1 MNLHLT
7 VLLIYAAALMGVG
20 LWIGRG
26 VRNSADFFVA
36 GRRLGPSLLFSTML
50 AANIGAG
57 STVAAAGLGY
67 ANGLS
72 AWWWV
77 GSAGLGSIVLAC
89 WIGPRIRRIA
99 AEQGLRTVGDYL
111 EYRFGG
117 QVRATITVLLWG
129 GTLAILAGQIIGIGW
144 ILNVVTGT
152 PPWLGCTIG
161 GVVVIV
167 YFTAGG
173 LLTAAWVNA
182 VQLVVLLAGFAVAL
196 PLSIA
201 AAGGWTEIY
210 AATRTVDAYWNVWQ
224 GGSSGWFYLVML
236 GPAFIISPGLLQKAY
251 GARDDRT
258 VRLGV
263 GLNAAVL
270 LVFAAIPPLLGM
282 IARSIE
288 PSLDNPELALP
299 TLLMDALPPAVGALG
314 LAALFSAEVS
324 SSDAILFMLAT
335 SLSQD
340 LYRRFVNPEA
350 SDRQVLA
357 VARRAA
363 VAGGVLGTGLAI
375 AAASIASVLGIFY
388 TLLTVSLFVP
398 VLGGLYTRR
407 VGPQEA
413 MGSIAGGVGTFI
425 TVQVLAGGRPVLG
438 MTPAMV
444 GLIGAL
450 AGCGFVAARRAAAAR
465 GAAGH
470 ERTRG

>member
-7 VLLIYAAALMGVG
+7 VLLVYAAALMGIG
-20 LWIGRG
+20 LWIGRT
-26 VRNSADFFVA
+26 VRSSAEFFVA

-67 ANGLS
+67 ADGLS

-77 GSAGLGSIVLAC
+77 GSAGLGSIVLAF

-99 AEQGLRTVGDYL
+99 AEQGLRTLGDYL
-111 EYRFGG
+111 EYRFGEH
-117 QVRATITVLLWG
+117 VRATITVLLWM
-129 GTLAILAGQIIGIGW
+129 GTLAILAAQIIGIGW
-144 ILNVVTGT
+144 VLNVVVGL
-152 PPWLGCTIG
+152 PPWLGCLIG
-161 GVVVIV
+161 GIVVIV

-182 VQLVVLLAGFAVAL
+182 VQLVVLLAGFVVAL
-196 PLSIA
+196 PLA
-201 AAGGWTEIY
+201 VTAAGGWSDIY
-210 AATRTVDAYWNVWQ
+210 EATRSVDAAYWNAWQ

-236 GPAFIISPGLLQKAY
+236 GPAFIISPGLLQKTY

-270 LVFAAIPPLLGM
+270 LVFAAMPPLLGM
-282 IARSIE
+282 IARSVE
-288 PSLDNPELALP
+288 PALDNPELALP
-299 TLLMDALPPAVGALG
+299 TLLMDVLPPAVGALG

-340 LYRRFVNPEA
+340 LYRRYVDPDA
-350 SDRQVLA
+350 SDRQLLT

-363 VAGGVLGTGLAI
+363 VTGGVLGTGLAI
-375 AAASIASVLGIFY
+375 VAASIASVLQLFY

-407 VGPQEA
+407 VGPREA
-413 MGSIAGGVGTFI
+413 MGAIAGGVGSFVA
-425 TVQVLAGGRPVLG
+425 VQVLAAGGRVLG
-438 MTPAMV
+438 MTPAMI
-444 GLIGAL
+444 GLLGAL
-450 AGCGFVAARRAAAAR
+450 VGCGASMVRRPTA
-465 GAAGH
+465 
-470 ERTRG
+470 

>member
-7 VLLIYAAALMGVG
+7 VLLVYAGVLMGIG
-20 LWIGRG
+20 LWIGRK
-26 VRNSADFFVA
+26 VRNTADFFVA

-67 ANGLS
+67 ADGLS

-77 GSAGLGSIVLAC
+77 GSAGLGSVVLAV

-99 AEQGLRTVGDYL
+99 AEQDLRTLGDYL
-111 EYRFGG
+111 EYRFGE
-117 QVRATITVLLWG
+117 QVRVTITVLLWM
-129 GTLAILAGQIIGIGW
+129 GTLAILAAQIIGIGW
-144 ILNVVTGT
+144 ILNVVVGL
-152 PPWLGCTIG
+152 PPWLGCLIG
-161 GVVVIV
+161 GGVVIV

-182 VQLVVLLAGFAVAL
+182 VQLVVLLAGFVVAL
-196 PLSIA
+196 PLAVS
-201 AAGGWTEIY
+201 AAGGWGEIHE
-210 AATRTVDAYWNVWQ
+210 ATRTVDAAYWNVWQ

-236 GPAFIISPGLLQKAY
+236 GPAFIISPGLLQKTY

-270 LVFAAIPPLLGM
+270 LVFAAMPPLLGM
-282 IARSIE
+282 IARSVE
-288 PSLDNPELALP
+288 PALDNPELALP
-299 TLLMDALPPAVGALG
+299 TLLMDVLPPAVGALG

-340 LYRRFVNPEA
+340 LYRRYVDPDA
-350 SDRQVLA
+350 SDRRLLT

-363 VAGGVLGTGLAI
+363 VAGGILGTALAI
-375 AAASIASVLGIFY
+375 VAASIVSVLGLFY

-407 VGPQEA
+407 VGPREA
-413 MGSIAGGVGTFI
+413 MGAVTGGVGAFAA
-425 TVQVLAGGRPVLG
+425 VQVVTAGERVLG
-438 MTPAMV
+438 MTPAMI
-444 GLIGAL
+444 GLFGAV
-450 AGCGFVAARRAAAAR
+450 AGCAIAAAAR
-465 GAAGH
+465 R
-470 ERTRG
+470 ER

>member
-1 MNLHLT
+1 MPTMSLHLS
-7 VLLIYAAALMGVG
+7 VLLAYAAVLMGIG
-20 LWIGRG
+20 LWVGRR
-26 VRNSADFFVA
+26 VRSASDFFVA

-77 GSAGLGSIVLAC
+77 GSAGLGSIVLAF
-89 WIGPRIRRIA
+89 WIGPRMRRIA
-99 AEQGLRTVGDYL
+99 AEQQLRTLGDYL
-111 EYRFGG
+111 EYRFGE
-117 QVRATITVLLWG
+117 QVRATVTVLLWM
-129 GTLAILAGQIIGIGW
+129 GTLCILAAQIIGIGW
-144 ILNVVTGT
+144 VLNVVVGL
-152 PPWLGCTIG
+152 PPALGCLIG
-161 GVVVIV
+161 GGVVIV

-182 VQLVVLLAGFAVAL
+182 VQLVVLLAGFVVAL
-196 PLSIA
+196 PLA
-201 AAGGWTEIY
+201 VTAGGGWADIY
-210 AATRTVDAYWNVWQ
+210 EATRTVENYWNPWQ

-270 LVFAAIPPLLGM
+270 LIFAAMPPLLGM
-282 IARSIE
+282 IARSVE
-288 PSLDNPELALP
+288 PGLDNPELALP
-299 TLLMDALPPAVGALG
+299 VLLVDVLPPIVGALG

-340 LYRRFVNPEA
+340 LYRRYVDPDADE
-350 SDRQVLA
+350 RRLLR

-363 VAGGVLGTGLAI
+363 VAGGVLGTGLAVL
-375 AAASIASVLGIFY
+375 AASIASVLELFY

-407 VGPQEA
+407 VGTPEA
-413 MGSIAGGVGTFI
+413 MGAIGGGVGTF
-425 TVQVLAGGRPVLG
+425 LAAHVTAAGERMLG

-444 GLIGAL
+444 GLVGAL
-450 AGCGFVAARRAAAAR
+450 AGCGLVAAIRSRNPR
-465 GAAGH
+465 
-470 ERTRG
+470 

>member
-1 MNLHLT
+1 MNLHLA
-7 VLLIYAAALMGVG
+7 VLLVYAAGLMAIG
-20 LWIGRG
+20 LWIGRT
-26 VRNSADFFVA
+26 VRNTADFFVA

-67 ANGLS
+67 ADGLS

-77 GSAGLGSIVLAC
+77 GSAGLGSIVLAL

-99 AEQGLRTVGDYL
+99 AERDLRTLGDYL
-111 EYRFGG
+111 EYRFGE
-117 QVRATITVLLWG
+117 QVRATITVLLWM
-129 GTLAILAGQIIGIGW
+129 GTLAILAAQIIGIGW
-144 ILNVVTGT
+144 ILNVVVGL
-152 PPWLGCTIG
+152 PPWLGCLVG
-161 GVVVIV
+161 GGVVIV

-182 VQLVVLLAGFAVAL
+182 VQLVVLLAGFVVAL
-196 PLSIA
+196 PLAIA
-201 AAGGWTEIY
+201 AAGGWSDIY
-210 AATRTVDAYWNVWQ
+210 QATRTVDANYWNAWQ
-224 GGSSGWFYLVML
+224 GGGSGWFYLAML
-236 GPAFIISPGLLQKAY
+236 GPAFIISPGLLQKTY

-270 LVFAAIPPLLGM
+270 LVFAAMPPLLGM
-282 IARSIE
+282 IARSVE
-288 PSLDNPELALP
+288 PALDNPELALP
-299 TLLMDALPPAVGALG
+299 TLLMDVLPPAVGALG

-340 LYRRFVNPEA
+340 LYRRYVDPDA
-350 SDRQVLA
+350 SDRQLLT

-363 VAGGVLGTGLAI
+363 VTGGILGTALAI
-375 AAASIASVLGIFY
+375 VAASMVSVLGLFY

-407 VGPQEA
+407 VGPREA
-413 MGSIAGGVGTFI
+413 MGAVTGGVGVFAA
-425 TVQVLAGGRPVLG
+425 VQVVTAGERVLG
-438 MTPAMV
+438 MTPAMI
-444 GLIGAL
+444 GLFGAV
-450 AGCGFVAARRAAAAR
+450 AGCAIAAAAR
-465 GAAGH
+465 R
-470 ERTRG
+470 ER

>member
-7 VLLIYAAALMGVG
+7 VLLVYAAVLMGIG
-20 LWIGRG
+20 LWIGRT
-26 VRNSADFFVA
+26 VRSSAEFFVA

-67 ANGLS
+67 ADGLS

-77 GSAGLGSIVLAC
+77 GSAGLGSIVLAL

-99 AEQGLRTVGDYL
+99 AEQGLRTLGDYL
-111 EYRFGG
+111 EYRFGE
-117 QVRATITVLLWG
+117 QVRATITVLLWM
-129 GTLAILAGQIIGIGW
+129 GTLAILAAQIIGIGW
-144 ILNVVTGT
+144 VLNVVVGL
-152 PPWLGCTIG
+152 PPWLGCLVG
-161 GVVVIV
+161 GGVVIV

-182 VQLVVLLAGFAVAL
+182 VQLVVLLAGFVVAL
-196 PLSIA
+196 PLAIT
-201 AAGGWTEIY
+201 AAGGWNDIHL
-210 AATRTVDAYWNVWQ
+210 ATRTVDADYWNLWQ

-270 LVFAAIPPLLGM
+270 LVFAAMPPLLGM
-282 IARSIE
+282 IARSVE
-288 PSLDNPELALP
+288 PALDNPELALP
-299 TLLMDALPPAVGALG
+299 TLLMDVLPPAVGALG

-340 LYRRFVNPEA
+340 LYRRYVDPDA
-350 SDRQVLA
+350 SDRQLLT

-375 AAASIASVLGIFY
+375 VAASIASVLQLFY
-388 TLLTVSLFVP
+388 SLLTVSLFVP

-407 VGPQEA
+407 VGPREA
-413 MGSIAGGVGTFI
+413 MGAIAGGVSSFVA
-425 TVQVLAGGRPVLG
+425 VQILAAGGRVLG
-438 MTPAMV
+438 MTPAML
-444 GLIGAL
+444 GLLGAL
-450 AGCGFVAARRAAAAR
+450 AGCGAIMAR
-465 GAAGH
+465 GS
-470 ERTRG
+470 RT

>member
-1 MNLHLT
+1 MNLHLA
-7 VLLIYAAALMGVG
+7 VLLVYAAILMGIG
-20 LWIGRG
+20 LWIGRT
-26 VRNSADFFVA
+26 VRSSADFFVA

-67 ANGLS
+67 VDGLS

-77 GSAGLGSIVLAC
+77 GSAGLGSIVLAL

-99 AEQGLRTVGDYL
+99 AEQGLRTLGDYL
-111 EYRFGG
+111 EYRFGE
-117 QVRATITVLLWG
+117 QVRATITVLLWI
-129 GTLAILAGQIIGIGW
+129 GTLAILAAQIIGIGW
-144 ILNVVTGT
+144 VLNVVVGL
-152 PPWLGCTIG
+152 PPWLGCLIG

-182 VQLVVLLAGFAVAL
+182 VQLVVLLAGFVVAL
-196 PLSIA
+196 PLAIT
-201 AAGGWTEIY
+201 AAGGWSDIHL
-210 AATRTVDAYWNVWQ
+210 ATRNVDAAYWNVWQ

-236 GPAFIISPGLLQKAY
+236 GPAFIISPGLLQKTY

-270 LVFAAIPPLLGM
+270 LIFAAMPPLLGM
-282 IARSIE
+282 IARAVE

-299 TLLMDALPPAVGALG
+299 TLLMDVLPPAVGALG

-340 LYRRFVNPEA
+340 LYRRYVDPDA
-350 SDRQVLA
+350 SDRQLLT

-375 AAASIASVLGIFY
+375 VAASIASVLQLFY

-407 VGPQEA
+407 VGPREA
-413 MGSIAGGVGTFI
+413 MGAIAGGVGSFVA
-425 TVQVLAGGRPVLG
+425 VQVLAAGGRVLG
-438 MTPAMV
+438 MTPAML
-444 GLIGAL
+444 GLLGAI
-450 AGCGFVAARRAAAAR
+450 AGCGAIMAR
-465 GAAGH
+465 GS
-470 ERTRG
+470 RT

>member
-1 MNLHLT
+1 MNLHLA
-7 VLLIYAAALMGVG
+7 VILVYAAGLMAVG
-20 LWIGRG
+20 LWIGRT
-26 VRNSADFFVA
+26 VRNTADFFVA

-67 ANGLS
+67 ADGLS

-77 GSAGLGSIVLAC
+77 GSAGIGSVVLAV

-99 AEQGLRTVGDYL
+99 AEQDLRTLGDYL
-111 EYRFGG
+111 EYRFGE
-117 QVRATITVLLWG
+117 QVRATITVLLWM
-129 GTLAILAGQIIGIGW
+129 GTLAILAAQIIGIGW
-144 ILNVVTGT
+144 ILNVVVGL
-152 PPWLGCTIG
+152 PPWLGCLIG
-161 GVVVIV
+161 GGVVIV

-182 VQLVVLLAGFAVAL
+182 VQLVVLLAGFVVAL
-196 PLSIA
+196 PLA
-201 AAGGWTEIY
+201 VTAAGGWGNIHE
-210 AATRTVDAYWNVWQ
+210 ATRTVDAAYWNVWQ

-236 GPAFIISPGLLQKAY
+236 GPAFIISPGLLQKTY

-270 LVFAAIPPLLGM
+270 LVFAAMPPLLGM
-282 IARSIE
+282 IARSVE
-288 PSLDNPELALP
+288 PALDNPELALP
-299 TLLMDALPPAVGALG
+299 TLLMDVLPPAVGALG

-340 LYRRFVNPEA
+340 LYRRYVDPDA
-350 SDRQVLA
+350 SDRRLLT

-363 VAGGVLGTGLAI
+363 VAGGILGTALAI
-375 AAASIASVLGIFY
+375 VAASIVSVLGLFY

-407 VGPQEA
+407 VGPREA
-413 MGSIAGGVGTFI
+413 MGAVTGGVGAFAA
-425 TVQVLAGGRPVLG
+425 VQVVTAGERVLG
-438 MTPAMV
+438 MTPAMI
-444 GLIGAL
+444 GLFGAV
-450 AGCGFVAARRAAAAR
+450 AGCAIAAAAR
-465 GAAGH
+465 R
-470 ERTRG
+470 ER

>member
-7 VLLIYAAALMGVG
+7 VLLVYAAILMAIG
-20 LWIGRG
+20 LWIGRR
-26 VRNSADFFVA
+26 VRSSADFFVA
-36 GRRLGPSLLFSTML
+36 SRRLGPSLLFSTML

-77 GSAGLGSIVLAC
+77 GSAGLGSIVLAL

-99 AEQGLRTVGDYL
+99 AEQELHTLGDYL
-111 EYRFGG
+111 EYRFGE
-117 QVRATITVLLWG
+117 QVRTTITVLLWM
-129 GTLAILAGQIIGIGW
+129 GTLCILAAQIIGIGW
-144 ILNVVTGT
+144 ILNVVIGL
-152 PPWLGCTIG
+152 PPWVGCLIG
-161 GVVVIV
+161 GGVVIV

-182 VQLVVLLAGFAVAL
+182 VQLVVLLAGFIVAL
-196 PLSIA
+196 PLA
-201 AAGGWTEIY
+201 VTATGGWSDIY
-210 AATRTVDAYWNVWQ
+210 EATRTVDAYWNVWE
-224 GGSSGWFYLVML
+224 GGDSGWFYLVML

-258 VRLGV
+258 VRLGI

-270 LVFAAIPPLLGM
+270 LVFAALPPLLGM
-282 IARSIE
+282 IARSVE
-288 PSLDNPELALP
+288 PGLDNPELALP
-299 TLLMDALPPAVGALG
+299 TLLMDVLPPAVGALG

-340 LYRRFVNPEA
+340 LYRRYVDPEA
-350 SDRQVLA
+350 SDRQLLT

-363 VAGGVLGTGLAI
+363 VAGGILGTGLAI
-375 AAASIASVLGIFY
+375 IAASMASVLQLFY

-407 VGPQEA
+407 LGPHEA
-413 MGSIAGGVGTFI
+413 MGAIAGGVGTFVA
-425 TVQVLAGGRPVLG
+425 VQVLAAGERVLG

-444 GLIGAL
+444 GLLGAL
-450 AGCGFVAARRAAAAR
+450 AGCGLILARRSRA
-465 GAAGH
+465 
-470 ERTRG
+470 

>member
-7 VLLIYAAALMGVG
+7 VLLVYAAGLMAIG
-20 LWIGRG
+20 LWIGRT
-26 VRNSADFFVA
+26 VRNAADFFVA

-67 ANGLS
+67 ADGLS

-77 GSAGLGSIVLAC
+77 GSAGLGSVVLAV
-89 WIGPRIRRIA
+89 WIGPRMRRIA
-99 AEQGLRTVGDYL
+99 AERDLRTLGDYL
-111 EYRFGG
+111 EYRFGE
-117 QVRATITVLLWG
+117 QVRATITVLLWM
-129 GTLAILAGQIIGIGW
+129 GTLCILAAQIIGIGW
-144 ILNVVTGT
+144 ILDVVVGL
-152 PPWLGCTIG
+152 PPWLGCLIG
-161 GVVVIV
+161 GGVVIV

-182 VQLVVLLAGFAVAL
+182 VQLVVLLAGFVVAL
-196 PLSIA
+196 PLA
-201 AAGGWTEIY
+201 VTAAGGWGDIY
-210 AATRTVDAYWNVWQ
+210 QATRTVDAYWNVWE
-224 GGSSGWFYLVML
+224 GGGSGWFYLVML
-236 GPAFIISPGLLQKAY
+236 GPAFILSPGLLQKTY

-270 LVFAAIPPLLGM
+270 LVFAAMPPLLGM
-282 IARSIE
+282 IARSVE
-288 PSLDNPELALP
+288 PALDNPELALP
-299 TLLMDALPPAVGALG
+299 TLLMDVLPPAVGALG

-340 LYRRFVNPEA
+340 LYRRYVDPDA
-350 SDRQVLA
+350 SDRQLLT

-363 VAGGVLGTGLAI
+363 VTGGILGTALAI
-375 AAASIASVLGIFY
+375 AAASMASVLQLFY

-407 VGPQEA
+407 VGSREA
-413 MGSIAGGVGTFI
+413 MGAIAGGVGSFA
-425 TVQVLAGGRPVLG
+425 VMQVLSAGGRVLG

-444 GLIGAL
+444 GLLGAL
-450 AGCGFVAARRAAAAR
+450 VGCGVRMARRPRA
-465 GAAGH
+465 
-470 ERTRG
+470 

>member
-1 MNLHLT
+1 MSLHLT
-7 VLLIYAAALMGVG
+7 VLLVYAAILMAVG
-20 LWIGRG
+20 LWIGRR
-26 VRNSADFFVA
+26 VRSSADFFVA
-36 GRRLGPSLLFSTML
+36 SRRLGPSLLFSTML

-77 GSAGLGSIVLAC
+77 GSAGLGSIVLAL

-99 AEQGLRTVGDYL
+99 AEQELHTLGDYL
-111 EYRFGG
+111 EYRFGE
-117 QVRATITVLLWG
+117 QVRTTITVLLWM
-129 GTLAILAGQIIGIGW
+129 GTLCILAAQIIGIGW
-144 ILNVVTGT
+144 ILNVVIGL
-152 PPWLGCTIG
+152 PPWVGCLIG
-161 GVVVIV
+161 GGVVIV

-182 VQLVVLLAGFAVAL
+182 VQLVVLLAGFIVAL
-196 PLSIA
+196 PLA
-201 AAGGWTEIY
+201 VTATGGWSDIY
-210 AATRTVDAYWNVWQ
+210 EATRTVDAYWNVWE
-224 GGSSGWFYLVML
+224 GGDSGWFYLVML

-258 VRLGV
+258 VRLGI

-270 LVFAAIPPLLGM
+270 LVFAALPPLLGM
-282 IARSIE
+282 IARSVE
-288 PSLDNPELALP
+288 PGLDNPELALP
-299 TLLMDALPPAVGALG
+299 TLLMDVLPPAVGALG

-340 LYRRFVNPEA
+340 LYRRYVDPEA
-350 SDRQVLA
+350 SDRQLLT

-363 VAGGVLGTGLAI
+363 VAGGILGTGLAI
-375 AAASIASVLGIFY
+375 IAASMASVLQLFY

-407 VGPQEA
+407 LGPHEA
-413 MGSIAGGVGTFI
+413 MGAIAGGVGTFVA
-425 TVQVLAGGRPVLG
+425 VQVLAAGERVLG

-444 GLIGAL
+444 GLLGAL
-450 AGCGFVAARRAAAAR
+450 AGCGLILARRSRA
-465 GAAGH
+465 
-470 ERTRG
+470 

>member
-1 MNLHLT
+1 MSLHLA
-7 VLLIYAAALMGVG
+7 VLIVYAAILMAVG
-20 LWIGRG
+20 LWIGRR
-26 VRNSADFFVA
+26 VRNTADFFVA

-67 ANGLS
+67 ADGLS

-77 GSAGLGSIVLAC
+77 GSAGIGSVVLAV

-99 AEQGLRTVGDYL
+99 AERDLRTLGDYL
-111 EYRFGG
+111 EYRFGE
-117 QVRATITVLLWG
+117 QVRATITVLLWM
-129 GTLAILAGQIIGIGW
+129 GTLCILAAQIIGIGW
-144 ILNVVTGT
+144 VLNVIVGL
-152 PPWLGCTIG
+152 PPWLGCLIG
-161 GVVVIV
+161 GSVVIV

-182 VQLVVLLAGFAVAL
+182 VQLVVLLAGFVVAL
-196 PLSIA
+196 PLA
-201 AAGGWTEIY
+201 ATAAGGWGDIY
-210 AATRTVDAYWNVWQ
+210 EATRTVDATYWSVWQ
-224 GGSSGWFYLVML
+224 GGNSGWFYLVML
-236 GPAFIISPGLLQKAY
+236 GPAFIISPGLLQKTY

-270 LVFAAIPPLLGM
+270 LVFASMPPLLGM
-282 IARSIE
+282 IARSVE
-288 PSLDNPELALP
+288 PALDNPELALP
-299 TLLMDALPPAVGALG
+299 TLLMDVLPPAVGALG

-340 LYRRFVNPEA
+340 LYRRYVDPDA
-350 SDRQVLA
+350 SDRQLLT

-363 VAGGVLGTGLAI
+363 VTGGILGTALAI
-375 AAASIASVLGIFY
+375 FAASMASVLQLFY

-407 VGPQEA
+407 VGPREA
-413 MGSIAGGVGTFI
+413 MGAIAGGVGSFVA
-425 TVQVLAGGRPVLG
+425 VQVLATGERVLG
-438 MTPAMV
+438 MTPAMI
-444 GLIGAL
+444 GLLGAL
-450 AGCGFVAARRAAAAR
+450 VGCGLGMVRRPRA
-465 GAAGH
+465 
-470 ERTRG
+470 

>member
-1 MNLHLT
+1 MNLHLA
-7 VLLIYAAALMGVG
+7 VLLVYAAALMGIG
-20 LWIGRG
+20 LWIGRT
-26 VRNSADFFVA
+26 VQSSAEFFVA

-67 ANGLS
+67 ADGLS

-77 GSAGLGSIVLAC
+77 GSAGLGSIVLAV

-99 AEQGLRTVGDYL
+99 AEHELRTLGDYL
-111 EYRFGG
+111 EYRFGE
-117 QVRATITVLLWG
+117 QVRATITVLLWM
-129 GTLAILAGQIIGIGW
+129 GTLAILAAQIIGIGW
-144 ILNVVTGT
+144 VLNVVVGL
-152 PPWLGCTIG
+152 PPWIGCLIG
-161 GVVVIV
+161 GIVVIV

-182 VQLVVLLAGFAVAL
+182 VQLVVLLAGFVVAL
-196 PLSIA
+196 PLA
-201 AAGGWTEIY
+201 LTAAGGWSEIHQ
-210 AATRTVDAYWNVWQ
+210 ATRTVDADYWNVWQ

-236 GPAFIISPGLLQKAY
+236 GPAFIISPGLLQKTY
-251 GARDDRT
+251 GARDDRA

-270 LVFAAIPPLLGM
+270 LVFAALPPLLGM
-282 IARSIE
+282 IARAVE
-288 PSLDNPELALP
+288 PALDNPELALP
-299 TLLMDALPPAVGALG
+299 TLLMDVLPPAVGALG

-340 LYRRFVNPEA
+340 LYRRYVDPDA
-350 SDRQVLA
+350 SDRQLLT

-363 VAGGVLGTGLAI
+363 VTGGVLGTGLAI
-375 AAASIASVLGIFY
+375 VAASIASVLQLFY

-407 VGPQEA
+407 VGSREA
-413 MGSIAGGVGTFI
+413 MGAIAGGVGSFVA
-425 TVQVLAGGRPVLG
+425 VQVVAAGERVLG
-438 MTPAMV
+438 LTPAMI
-444 GLIGAL
+444 GLFGAL
-450 AGCGFVAARRAAAAR
+450 AGCGVIMARRSR
-465 GAAGH
+465 P
-470 ERTRG
+470 

>member
-1 MNLHLT
+1 MSLHLA
-7 VLLIYAAALMGVG
+7 VLLVYAAILMAVG
-20 LWIGRG
+20 LWIGRR
-26 VRNSADFFVA
+26 VRNTADFFVA

-67 ANGLS
+67 ADGLS

-77 GSAGLGSIVLAC
+77 GSAGIGSVVLAV

-99 AEQGLRTVGDYL
+99 AERDLRTLGDYL
-111 EYRFGG
+111 EYRFGE
-117 QVRATITVLLWG
+117 QVRATITVLLWM
-129 GTLAILAGQIIGIGW
+129 GTLCILAAQIIGIGW
-144 ILNVVTGT
+144 VLNVIVGL
-152 PPWLGCTIG
+152 PPWLGCLIG
-161 GVVVIV
+161 GGVVIV

-182 VQLVVLLAGFAVAL
+182 VQLLVLLAGFVVAL
-196 PLSIA
+196 PLA
-201 AAGGWTEIY
+201 ATAAGGWGDIY
-210 AATRTVDAYWNVWQ
+210 EATRTVDATYWSVWQ
-224 GGSSGWFYLVML
+224 GGNSGWFYLVML
-236 GPAFIISPGLLQKAY
+236 GPAFIISPGLLQKTY

-270 LVFAAIPPLLGM
+270 LVFASMPPLLGM
-282 IARSIE
+282 IARSVE
-288 PSLDNPELALP
+288 PALDNPELALP
-299 TLLMDALPPAVGALG
+299 TLLMDVLPPAVGALG

-340 LYRRFVNPEA
+340 LYRRYVDPDA
-350 SDRQVLA
+350 SDRQLLT

-363 VAGGVLGTGLAI
+363 VTGGILGTALAI
-375 AAASIASVLGIFY
+375 FAASMASVLQLFY

-407 VGPQEA
+407 VGPREA
-413 MGSIAGGVGTFI
+413 MGAIAGGVGSFVA
-425 TVQVLAGGRPVLG
+425 VQVLATGERVLG
-438 MTPAMV
+438 MTPAMI
-444 GLIGAL
+444 GLLGAL
-450 AGCGFVAARRAAAAR
+450 VGCGLGMVRRPRA
-465 GAAGH
+465 
-470 ERTRG
+470 

>member
-1 MNLHLT
+1 MNLHLA
-7 VLLIYAAALMGVG
+7 VLLVYAAALMGIG
-20 LWIGRG
+20 LWIGRT
-26 VRNSADFFVA
+26 VRSSAEFFVA

-67 ANGLS
+67 ADGLS

-77 GSAGLGSIVLAC
+77 GSAGLGSIVLAV

-99 AEQGLRTVGDYL
+99 AEHELRTLGDYL
-111 EYRFGG
+111 EYRFGE
-117 QVRATITVLLWG
+117 QVRATITVLLWM
-129 GTLAILAGQIIGIGW
+129 GTLAILAAQIIGIGW
-144 ILNVVTGT
+144 VLNVVVGL
-152 PPWLGCTIG
+152 PPWIGCLIG
-161 GVVVIV
+161 GIVVIV

-182 VQLVVLLAGFAVAL
+182 VQLVVLLAGFIVAL
-196 PLSIA
+196 PLA
-201 AAGGWTEIY
+201 LTAAGGWSEIHQ
-210 AATRTVDAYWNVWQ
+210 ATRTVDADYWNVWQ

-236 GPAFIISPGLLQKAY
+236 GPAFIISPGLLQKTY
-251 GARDDRT
+251 GARDDRA

-270 LVFAAIPPLLGM
+270 LIFAALPPLLGM
-282 IARSIE
+282 IARAVE
-288 PSLDNPELALP
+288 PALDNPELALP
-299 TLLMDALPPAVGALG
+299 TLLMDVLPPAVGALG

-340 LYRRFVNPEA
+340 LYRRYVDPDA
-350 SDRQVLA
+350 SDRQLLT

-363 VAGGVLGTGLAI
+363 VTGGVLGTGLAI
-375 AAASIASVLGIFY
+375 VAASIASVLQLFY

-407 VGPQEA
+407 IGSREA
-413 MGSIAGGVGTFI
+413 MGAIAGGVGSFVA
-425 TVQVLAGGRPVLG
+425 VQVLAAGERVLG
-438 MTPAMV
+438 LTPAMI
-444 GLIGAL
+444 GLFGAL
-450 AGCGFVAARRAAAAR
+450 AGCGVIMARRSR
-465 GAAGH
+465 P
-470 ERTRG
+470 

>member
-7 VLLIYAAALMGVG
+7 VLLLYAAVLMGIG
-20 LWIGRG
+20 LWIGRR
-26 VRNSADFFVA
+26 VRSSADFFVA
-36 GRRLGPSLLFSTML
+36 GRRLGPPLLFSTML

-67 ANGLS
+67 ADGLS

-77 GSAGLGSIVLAC
+77 GSAGLGSIVLAG

-99 AEQGLRTVGDYL
+99 AERELHTLGDYL
-111 EYRFGG
+111 EYRFGE
-117 QVRATITVLLWG
+117 QVRATIAVLLWG
-129 GTLAILAGQIIGIGW
+129 GTLALLAGQIIGIGW

-152 PPWLGCTIG
+152 PPWLGCLIG
-161 GVVVIV
+161 GGVVIV

-173 LLTAAWVNA
+173 LLTSAWVNA
-182 VQLVVLLAGFAVAL
+182 VQLVVLLGGFAVTL
-196 PLSIA
+196 PLA
-201 AAGGWTEIY
+201 VAAGGGWAQIHE
-210 AATRTVDAYWNVWQ
+210 ATRTVDSYWSFWQ
-224 GGSSGWFYLVML
+224 GGGSGWFYLVML

-282 IARSIE
+282 IARSLA
-288 PSLDNPELALP
+288 PALDNPELALP
-299 TLLMDALPPAVGALG
+299 TLLMDSMPPAVGALG

-335 SLSQD
+335 SLSKD

-363 VAGGVLGTGLAI
+363 IGGGILGTGI
-375 AAASIASVLGIFY
+375 AMVAASIASVLMIFY

-398 VLGGLYTRR
+398 VLGGLYSRR
-407 VGPQEA
+407 VGRQEA
-413 MGSIAGGVGTFI
+413 LGAIAGGVATAMAAQF
-425 TVQVLAGGRPVLG
+425 LGGSQPVLG
-438 MTPAMV
+438 MTPAMI
-444 GLIGAL
+444 GLLGAL
-450 AGCGFVAARRAAAAR
+450 TGCLLVAARRAAAR
-465 GAAGH
+465 RAAAH
-470 ERTRG
+470 

>member
-1 MNLHLT
+1 MNPHLT
-7 VLLIYAAALMGVG
+7 VLLLYATVLMGIG
-20 LWIGRG
+20 LWIGRR
-26 VRNSADFFVA
+26 VRSSADFFVA
-36 GRRLGPSLLFSTML
+36 GRRLGSPLLFSTML

-77 GSAGLGSIVLAC
+77 GSAGLGSIVLAG

-99 AEQGLRTVGDYL
+99 AERELHTLGDYL
-111 EYRFGG
+111 EYRFGE
-117 QVRATITVLLWG
+117 QVRATIAVLLWG
-129 GTLAILAGQIIGIGW
+129 GTLALLAGQIIGIGW

-152 PPWLGCTIG
+152 PPWLGCLIG

-173 LLTAAWVNA
+173 LLTSAWVNA
-182 VQLVVLLAGFAVAL
+182 VQLVVLLGGFAVAL
-196 PLSIA
+196 PLA
-201 AAGGWTEIY
+201 VAAGGGWAQIHE
-210 AATRTVDAYWNVWQ
+210 ATRTVDSYWSFWQ
-224 GGSSGWFYLVML
+224 GGGSGWFYLVML
-236 GPAFIISPGLLQKAY
+236 GPAFIVSPGLLQKAY

-282 IARSIE
+282 IARSLA
-288 PSLDNPELALP
+288 PALDNPELALP

-335 SLSQD
+335 SLSKD

-357 VARRAA
+357 VARGAA
-363 VAGGVLGTGLAI
+363 IGGGILGTGI
-375 AAASIASVLGIFY
+375 AMVAASIASVLAIFY

-398 VLGGLYTRR
+398 VVGGLYSRR
-407 VGPQEA
+407 VGRQEA
-413 MGSIAGGVGTFI
+413 LGAIAGGVATAMAA
-425 TVQVLAGGRPVLG
+425 QLLGRGEPVLG
-438 MTPAMV
+438 MTPAMI
-444 GLIGAL
+444 GLVGAL
-450 AGCGFVAARRAAAAR
+450 TGCLVVAARRNAARRAAA
-465 GAAGH
+465 H
-470 ERTRG
+470 

>member
-1 MNLHLT
+1 MSLHLT
-7 VLLIYAAALMGVG
+7 VLLVYAAILMVVG
-20 LWIGRG
+20 LWIGRR
-26 VRNSADFFVA
+26 VRSSADFFVA
-36 GRRLGPSLLFSTML
+36 SRRLGPSLLFSTML

-77 GSAGLGSIVLAC
+77 GSAGLGSIVLAL

-99 AEQGLRTVGDYL
+99 AEQDLRTLGDYL
-111 EYRFGG
+111 EYRFGE
-117 QVRATITVLLWG
+117 QVRATITILLWM
-129 GTLAILAGQIIGIGW
+129 GTLCILAAQIIGIGW
-144 ILNVVTGT
+144 ILNVVIGL
-152 PPWLGCTIG
+152 PPWMGCVIG
-161 GVVVIV
+161 GGVVIV

-182 VQLVVLLAGFAVAL
+182 VQLVVLLAGFIVAL
-196 PLSIA
+196 PLA
-201 AAGGWTEIY
+201 VTATGGWSDIY
-210 AATRTVDAYWNVWQ
+210 EATRTVDAYWNVWQ
-224 GGSSGWFYLVML
+224 GGGSGWFYLVML

-258 VRLGV
+258 VRLGI

-270 LVFAAIPPLLGM
+270 LVFAAMPPLLGM
-282 IARSIE
+282 IARSVE
-288 PSLDNPELALP
+288 PGLDNPELALP
-299 TLLMDALPPAVGALG
+299 TLLMDVLPPAVGALG

-340 LYRRFVNPEA
+340 LYRRYVDPEA
-350 SDRQVLA
+350 SDRQLLT

-363 VAGGVLGTGLAI
+363 VAGGILGTGLAI
-375 AAASIASVLGIFY
+375 IAASIASVLQLFY

-407 VGPQEA
+407 IGPHEA
-413 MGSIAGGVGTFI
+413 MGAIAGGVGTFVA
-425 TVQVLAGGRPVLG
+425 VQVLAAGERVFG

-444 GLIGAL
+444 GLLGAL
-450 AGCGFVAARRAAAAR
+450 AGCGLILARRSRA
-465 GAAGH
+465 
-470 ERTRG
+470 

>member
-1 MNLHLT
+1 MSLHLI
-7 VLLIYAAALMGVG
+7 VLLVYAAALMGIG
-20 LWIGRG
+20 LWIGRT
-26 VRNSADFFVA
+26 VRSSAEFFVA

-67 ANGLS
+67 ADGLS

-77 GSAGLGSIVLAC
+77 GSAGLGSIVLAF

-99 AEQGLRTVGDYL
+99 AEQGLRTLGDYL
-111 EYRFGG
+111 EYRFGEH
-117 QVRATITVLLWG
+117 VRATITVLLWM
-129 GTLAILAGQIIGIGW
+129 GTLAILAAQIIGIGW
-144 ILNVVTGT
+144 VLNVVVGL
-152 PPWLGCTIG
+152 PPWLGCLIG
-161 GVVVIV
+161 GGVVIV

-182 VQLVVLLAGFAVAL
+182 VQLVVLLAGFVVAL
-196 PLSIA
+196 PLA
-201 AAGGWTEIY
+201 VTAAGGWNDIY
-210 AATRTVDAYWNVWQ
+210 EATRTVDAAYWNVWQ

-236 GPAFIISPGLLQKAY
+236 GPAFIISPGLLQKTY

-270 LVFAAIPPLLGM
+270 LVFAAMPPLLGM
-282 IARSIE
+282 IARSVE
-288 PSLDNPELALP
+288 PALDNPELALP
-299 TLLMDALPPAVGALG
+299 TLLMDVLPPAVGALG

-340 LYRRFVNPEA
+340 LYRRHVDPDA
-350 SDRQVLA
+350 SDRQLLT

-363 VAGGVLGTGLAI
+363 VTGGVLGTGLAI
-375 AAASIASVLGIFY
+375 VAASIASVLQLFY

-407 VGPQEA
+407 VGPREA
-413 MGSIAGGVGTFI
+413 MGAIAGGVGSFAV
-425 TVQVLAGGRPVLG
+425 VQVLAAGERVLG
-438 MTPAMV
+438 MTPAMI
-444 GLIGAL
+444 GLLGAL
-450 AGCGFVAARRAAAAR
+450 VGCGASTVRRPRA
-465 GAAGH
+465 
-470 ERTRG
+470 

>member
-1 MNLHLT
+1 MSLHLT
-7 VLLIYAAALMGVG
+7 VLLVYAAILMAVG
-20 LWIGRG
+20 LWIGRR
-26 VRNSADFFVA
+26 VRSSADFFVA
-36 GRRLGPSLLFSTML
+36 SRRLGPSLLFSTML

-77 GSAGLGSIVLAC
+77 GSAGLGSIVLAL

-99 AEQGLRTVGDYL
+99 AEQDLRTLGDYL
-111 EYRFGG
+111 EYRFGE
-117 QVRATITVLLWG
+117 QVRTTITVLLWM
-129 GTLAILAGQIIGIGW
+129 GTLCILAAQIIGIGW
-144 ILNVVTGT
+144 ILNVVIGL
-152 PPWLGCTIG
+152 PPWVGCLIG
-161 GVVVIV
+161 GGVVIV

-182 VQLVVLLAGFAVAL
+182 VQLVVLLAGFIVAL
-196 PLSIA
+196 PLA
-201 AAGGWTEIY
+201 VTATGGWSDIY
-210 AATRTVDAYWNVWQ
+210 EATRTVDAYWNVWE
-224 GGSSGWFYLVML
+224 GGDSGWFYLVML

-258 VRLGV
+258 VRLGI

-270 LVFAAIPPLLGM
+270 LVFAALPPLLGM
-282 IARSIE
+282 IARSVE
-288 PSLDNPELALP
+288 PGLDNPELALP
-299 TLLMDALPPAVGALG
+299 TLLMDVLPPAVGALG

-340 LYRRFVNPEA
+340 LYRRYVDPEA
-350 SDRQVLA
+350 SDRQLLT

-363 VAGGVLGTGLAI
+363 VAGGILGTGLAI
-375 AAASIASVLGIFY
+375 IAASMASVLQLFY

-407 VGPQEA
+407 LGPHEA
-413 MGSIAGGVGTFI
+413 MGAIAGGVGTFVA
-425 TVQVLAGGRPVLG
+425 VQVLAAGERVFG

-444 GLIGAL
+444 GLLGAL
-450 AGCGFVAARRAAAAR
+450 AGCGLILARRSRA
-465 GAAGH
+465 
-470 ERTRG
+470 